1 MGRNRN
7 ILLDV
12 QNGVIYSNTDT
23 IADATLDNV
32 IAKTSRRAI
41 PIVIKTPGTPVQLVS
56 GTLGWGIN
64 ANTRV
69 TGVRMDC
76 MKTDPSVANSSVAP
90 NGGNLNI
97 AIRKISSDAVSSIL
111 GTFSIVSGSI
121 TSYSDVSYNLVTN
134 DSIYV
139 DVTGVGTLNPGNG
152 LKVTL
157 FYYGGV

>member
-1 MGRNRN
+1 MARNRKM
-7 ILLDV
+7 LLDV
-12 QNGVIYSNTDT
+12 QSGVIYTNTDT
-23 IADATLDNV
+23 LGNAVIDDV
-32 IAKTSRRAI
+32 IAKTSRRSL
-41 PIVIKTPGTPVQLVS
+41 PIVIKTPGTPVQLVT
-56 GTLGWGIN
+56 GTLGWAIN

-76 MKTDPSVANSSVAP
+76 MKTSPLNSNSSVAP

-97 AIRKISSDAVSSIL
+97 AIRKVSSNAVSSTL
-111 GTFSIVSGSI
+111 GTFSITSGSI
-121 TSYSDVSYNLVTN
+121 TSYSDVDYSLVTD